1 MTIQKKPAGGAGN
14 EARTPINAAT
24 DGRKV
29 GRPRKADR
37 AEEFINEAPDG
48 RKVGG
53 RFKRGSKA
61 QITLTIDEALLERV
75 DAMAR
80 RAGISRAALVS
91 ISLGQTLGNGL
102 TLGKD
107 GP

>member
-1 MTIQKKPAGGAGN
+1 MAIRRRPAGGADD
-14 EARTPINAAT
+14 EARTPINAT
-24 DGRKV
+24 PDDRKV
-29 GRPRKADR
+29 GRPKKADK

-91 ISLGQTLGNGL
+91 ISLGQILGNGL
-102 TLGKD
+102 TFGKD
-107 GP
+107 GL